1 MIEFALLCLYWL
13 IVYIKQIAFA
23 VGAGCIF
30 AYCVAV
36 ILSTLFMAAGSR
48 RR

>member
-1 MIEFALLCLYWL
+1 MENFLLMILWLLVAYT
-13 IVYIKQIAFA
+13 KQIAIA

>member
-13 IVYIKQIAFA
+13 IVYIKQVIIA
-23 VGAGCIF
+23 VGAGCMF

-36 ILSTLFMAAGSR
+36 VLSTLFMAAGSKR
-48 RR
+48 S

>member
-13 IVYIKQIAFA
+13 IVYTKQVIIA
-23 VGAGCIF
+23 VGAGCMF

-36 ILSTLFMAAGSR
+36 ILGTLFMAASSR